1 MKRRVIHYVIFFF
14 FFKKKKSRQI
24 IGVRIIW
31 AGQDNVECFTWAGLG
46 QVRLIAITEWTM
58 REIGPMGHRA
68 KRHYGIVI
76 GNQLSSHSFSHD
88 STWAQFINSCVCI
101 MKWRKLPVSKTQKK
115 KKLHVSD
122 AQCWKGNIHF
132 IILMYTYNN
141 VKYSND

>member
-1 MKRRVIHYVIFFF
+1 MKRRVIHYVIYFFF
-14 FFKKKKSRQI
+14 LKKKKKSRQI
-24 IGVRIIW
+24 IGGRIIW

-46 QVRLIAITEWTM
+46 QDRLIAITEWAM

-76 GNQLSSHSFSHD
+76 GNQLSSHSFSRD

-101 MKWRKLPVSKTQKK
+101 MKWRKLP
-115 KKLHVSD
+115 VSD